1 MKTCP
6 LGHTCDSCLWHVH
19 LQGHNPQT
27 GLPVD
32 KRECAIAV
40 LPMLMVQVGG
50 KTDQVAATIESTR
63 NALAAGSS
71 EIAFA
76 ISHHNGNNGQ
86 KVIADGD

>member
-32 KRECAIAV
+32 KHECAIAV
-40 LPMLMVQVGG
+40 LPLLMVQVGG
-50 KTDQVAATIESTR
+50 KTDQVAAAVESTR
-63 NALAAGSS
+63 NAFSVGAEQVAGALASRK
-71 EIAFA
+71 
-76 ISHHNGNNGQ
+76 NGER
-86 KVIADGD
+86 VITHGN